1 MQDETAAAGK
11 SPGRIVKAHNLSPV
25 KAPLNAIF
33 GNMINKRKTV
43 GVFLCAITSEQKK
56 ELCRSISRAA
66 KDLDYNVIF
75 FSFIGTI
82 GADYRNY
89 AQNEHKMLDIIPFD
103 ELDGICLLY
112 TSPSP
117 RD

>member
-43 GVFLCAITSEQKK
+43 TVNKKKIYFL
-56 ELCRSISRAA
+56 
-66 KDLDYNVIF
+66 F
-75 FSFIGTI
+75 FKFI
-82 GADYRNY
+82 
-89 AQNEHKMLDIIPFD
+89 
-103 ELDGICLLY
+103 
-112 TSPSP
+112 
-117 RD
+117 

>member
-43 GVFLCAITSEQKK
+43 TVNKKKYIFL
-56 ELCRSISRAA
+56 
-66 KDLDYNVIF
+66 F
-75 FSFIGTI
+75 FKFV
-82 GADYRNY
+82 
-89 AQNEHKMLDIIPFD
+89 
-103 ELDGICLLY
+103 
-112 TSPSP
+112 
-117 RD
+117 

>member
-43 GVFLCAITSEQKK
+43 TVNKKKYIFLFFKFIVMPFLWEIPSEIH
-56 ELCRSISRAA
+56 LMYICRI
-66 KDLDYNVIF
+66 N
-75 FSFIGTI
+75 
-82 GADYRNY
+82 N
-89 AQNEHKMLDIIPFD
+89 
-103 ELDGICLLY
+103 
-112 TSPSP
+112 
-117 RD
+117 